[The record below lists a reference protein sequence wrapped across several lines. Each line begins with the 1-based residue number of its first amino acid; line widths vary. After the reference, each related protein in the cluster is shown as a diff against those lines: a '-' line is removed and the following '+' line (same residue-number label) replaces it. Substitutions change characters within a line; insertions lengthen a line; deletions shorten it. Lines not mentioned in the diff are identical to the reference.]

1 MAKCIN
7 LDKIEPLD
15 PVVRDQYKQF
25 KLDVTLQALDSFRQ
39 GIPKKILYFNN
50 LLKLNHTVGRLFF
63 ANDLD
68 KDSFKP
74 TICDISKRGREGEL
88 IVPSHRQIVE
98 ELERIKDEA
107 SELIE
112 MVGNI
117 KLWIQLNIPRIE
129 DGNNFGVG
137 IQEEVIQELAR
148 VEDSAFNLFDA
159 IVKYYM
165 ARAKLSTKVIKYPNV
180 LDYQEAIRELDEKE
194 WIHTKIAKV
203 DMRNNYSMLYELLSK
218 NWEKVVK
225 PKSEDAHS
233 HMTF

>member
-1 MAKCIN
+1 M
-7 LDKIEPLD
+7 
-15 PVVRDQYKQF
+15 
-25 KLDVTLQALDSFRQ
+25 
-39 GIPKKILYFNN
+39 
-50 LLKLNHTVGRLFF
+50 
-63 ANDLD
+63 
-68 KDSFKP
+68 
-74 TICDISKRGREGEL
+74 
-88 IVPSHRQIVE
+88 PSHRQIVE

-218 NWEKVVK
+218 V
-225 PKSEDAHS
+225 SIII
-233 HMTF
+233 